1 MNPLPFILLILSLL
15 AIPIHAQSLINL
27 KLGSGYK
34 VGPAAMG
41 IATNDFWNHYNP
53 TNHDGT
59 LFNDGVLVPLYS
71 SDGTNLA
78 AGMLVYGVQATGTN
92 ATGDATL
99 DSWLG
104 ATGTNLTVILTNV
117 PYGYYDVY
125 LYGHGDADE
134 LNGLYQLITGWNNYG
149 SLGTTNT
156 AAWNTNVWT
165 EGAQFVVFRD
175 IALSSGQALLVQV
188 STNALGMALL
198 NGLQLVGKA
207 TPAGDP
213 DGDGLTNTEELQAG
227 TNPLA
232 ASTTG
237 DGVSDF
243 VKVRQ
248 GRNPLGTAVP
258 DTNDL
263 LGFQVFTKLN

>member
-1 MNPLPFILLILSLL
+1 MGPSWAWSLL
-15 AIPIHAQSLINL
+15 A
-27 KLGSGYK
+27 
-34 VGPAAMG
+34 
-41 IATNDFWNHYNP
+41 
-53 TNHDGT
+53 
-59 LFNDGVLVPLYS
+59 
-71 SDGTNLA
+71 
-78 AGMLVYGVQATGTN
+78 
-92 ATGDATL
+92 
-99 DSWLG
+99 DS
-104 ATGTNLTVILTNV
+104 LTVILTNV

-125 LYGHGDADE
+125 LYGHGNADE
-134 LNGLYQLITGWNNYG
+134 LNGLYQLIAGWNDYG
-149 SLGTTNT
+149 SLATTNT
-156 AAWNTNVWT
+156 AEWSSDMWT

-175 IALSSGQALLVQV
+175 VALSSGQALLVQV
-188 STNALGMALL
+188 GTNALGMALL
-198 NGLQLVGKA
+198 NGLQLVGKE
-207 TPAGDP
+207 TPAGDA
-213 DGDGLTNTEELQAG
+213 DGDGLTNAEELQAG